1 MKSQQQCHPEERKS
15 AIQAYGK
22 DLKLEKLV
30 SSLERGSGD
39 QASSLACGDRVAS
52 GFPIPKLRFADWI
65 CSVESIEL
73 CEHT

>member
-52 GFPIPKLRFADWI
+52 GFPIPALV
-65 CSVESIEL
+65 C
-73 CEHT
+73 

>member
-1 MKSQQQCHPEERKS
+1 MDVHSISTGRHQDEKQTAVSSRRRKS

-52 GFPIPKLRFADWI
+52 GFPIPALV
-65 CSVESIEL
+65 C
-73 CEHT
+73 